1 MRHHERVNWIYIF
14 IFTVQPIICVGI
26 VVGSEH
32 IKHPTPDE
40 RNNEN
45 TKTQTQETRSD
56 STHHIQ
62 HAITSDHGDRIGI

>member
-1 MRHHERVNWIYIF
+1 M
-14 IFTVQPIICVGI
+14 FTVRPIICVNMV
-26 VVGSEH
+26 VVGSESEH

-40 RNNEN
+40 KNNEN
-45 TKTQTQETRSD
+45 AKIQTQETRSD